1 MQLSSNI
8 LRRLFII
15 IIITL
20 ISCSPGTR
28 NKPLPKQQM
37 SFKKFKESLNTAV
50 FTTKFVV
57 IEKKIITIVRHKSED
72 GAWTFFS
79 NDKYDNY
86 EEVAKIV
93 GLGELIKIDS
103 TILQISDMPEGFYAQ
118 RNSKQDEWKIE
129 KLKRK

>member
-1 MQLSSNI
+1 M
-8 LRRLFII
+8 II
-15 IIITL
+15 VFF
-20 ISCSPGTR
+20 SCSPKTR
-28 NKPLPKQQM
+28 NKPLSNRQM
-37 SFKKFKESLNTAV
+37 SFKIFKEPLNMAV

-57 IEKKIITIVRHKSED
+57 IDKKDVTIVRHEHED

-93 GLGELIKIDS
+93 GLGEIIKIDS
-103 TILQISDMPEGFYAQ
+103 TILQIADMPKGFYAQ

-129 KLKRK
+129 KLKGK